1 MSRDIN
7 DSYQDKRR
15 KAIEDAAYAV
25 LAEKGYKAASML
37 AIARKAKASNETLY
51 NWYGNKQK
59 LFGSLVQANTKS
71 IRDRLSD
78 QRQPLKEMPIGEALE
93 LLGVL
98 LLGLVTS
105 QRAIALNRAAAGDVH
120 DTGTLGTTI
129 AESGKQTILP
139 LVSDLF
145 ENARQTGALNYDDQD
160 RVAETWI
167 SLLIGD
173 LQIQRVI
180 GVCEELSE
188 QQTSARAKRAASFI
202 NQLFGA

>member
-1 MSRDIN
+1 MSEDIS

-59 LFGSLVQANTKS
+59 LFGSLVQGNTKT
-71 IRDRLSD
+71 IRHLLSD
-78 QRQPLKEMPIGEALE
+78 QQEPLTEKPIIEALE

-98 LLGLVTS
+98 LLELVTS
-105 QRAIALNRAAAGDVH
+105 ERAIALNRAAAGDVH
-120 DTGTLGTTI
+120 DTGTLGKTI

-145 ENARQTGALNYDDQD
+145 ENARKAGALDYGDQD
-160 RVAETWI
+160 QVAETWI

-180 GVCEELSE
+180 GVREALTE
-188 QQTSARAKRAASFI
+188 QQLNARAKRAAALI
-202 NQLFGA
+202 GKLFVV